1 VNIKEAYNPHLG
13 SLDDIVQKHSD
24 YVTALARK
32 NAYKARNRVDEDDLI
47 QAGMIGLIKA
57 YKKYQPAKDAK
68 FEAYAY
74 FHIKKEI
81 IAFIRD
87 HSEAIRPARD
97 VYEIAGSVMK
107 QGLREN
113 DPEQIAKKLGCTIRQ
128 AQRAII
134 HLDKKS
140 EVSLNVTIATE
151 SGWPVERLELLET
164 YQDFTQVF
172 VNDFMQ
178 GLNQSEIEYVKL
190 LSLDMSQ
197 KEIGKA
203 FGISQVHAGR
213 QIKKLRSRA
222 HNYFWGDEAWT
233 G

>member
-1 VNIKEAYNPHLG
+1 MNPHLG
-13 SLDDIVQKHSD
+13 SLEEIVQKHSD
-24 YVTALARK
+24 YVTALAHK
-32 NAYKARNRVDEDDLI
+32 NAYKARDRVDVEDLI

-57 YKKYQPAKDAK
+57 YKKYQPTKDAK

-107 QGLREN
+107 QGLREL
-113 DPEQIAKKLGCTIRQ
+113 DPEQIAEKLGCTVYQ
-128 AQRAII
+128 ARRALI
-134 HLDKKS
+134 HLDKKPV
-140 EVSLNVTIATE
+140 VSLNETFSSEDGSIE
-151 SGWPVERLELLET
+151 GIELLET

-172 VNDFMQ
+172 VNDFVQ
-178 GLNQSEIEYVKL
+178 
-190 LSLDMSQ
+190 SLDQTEAAYVRLLTLDMTQ

-203 FGISQVHAGR
+203 FGISQTHAGR

>member
-1 VNIKEAYNPHLG
+1 MPELYNHHLG
-13 SLDDIVQKHSD
+13 DLDVIVRKHKD
-24 YVTALARK
+24 YITALAHK
-32 NAYKARNRVDEDDLI
+32 NIYKARERVDVDDLI
-47 QAGMIGLIKA
+47 QAGMIGLINA
-57 YKKYQPAKDAK
+57 YKKYQPSKDAK

-74 FHIKKEI
+74 FDIKKEI

-97 VYEIAGSVMK
+97 VYEIAGSIMK
-107 QGLREN
+107 QGLREQN
-113 DPEQIAKKLGCTIRQ
+113 PERIAEKLGCTIPQ
-128 AQRAII
+128 ARRALN

-140 EVSLNVTIATE
+140 VASLNETFNTE
-151 SGWPVERLELLET
+151 DGSAEIIELLET